1 MVVTL
6 RLGVSDFSPGY
17 RTSVD
22 GVHTFPRGPLRE
34 LLVTL
39 SSLKGTLKGSAKE
52 ILVPKRSPKVSAS
65 GYFTGREEW
74 KNFHAACVVCLEG

>member
-1 MVVTL
+1 MAVTL
-6 RLGVSDFSPGY
+6 RLRVSDFSPGY
-17 RTSVD
+17 RTSMD
-22 GVHTFPRGPLRE
+22 GVHRSRGPLRE
-34 LLVTL
+34 LPVTL
-39 SSLKGTLKGSAKE
+39 SSLKGSAKE

>member
-6 RLGVSDFSPGY
+6 RLRVSDFSPGY
-17 RTSVD
+17 RTLMD

-39 SSLKGTLKGSAKE
+39 SSLKGSAKE
-52 ILVPKRSPKVSAS
+52 ILVPKRSPKVQRAI
-65 GYFTGREEW
+65 
-74 KNFHAACVVCLEG
+74 

>member
-17 RTSVD
+17 RTSMD

-39 SSLKGTLKGSAKE
+39 SSLKGSAKE
-52 ILVPKRSPKVSAS
+52 ILVPKRSPKVQRAILLE
-65 GYFTGREEW
+65 GKNGRT
-74 KNFHAACVVCLEG
+74 FMLRVSCLEG

>member
-17 RTSVD
+17 RTSMD

-52 ILVPKRSPKVSAS
+52 ILVPKRSPKVQRAILLE
-65 GYFTGREEW
+65 GKNGRT
-74 KNFHAACVVCLEG
+74 FMLRVSCLEG